1 MFFFPSPCSSLVPFG
16 YCPMNEAKASSNV
29 KAFIW
34 FLVLPRLNI
43 NGMQCL
49 TLLCVSRRMRH
60 TLIYFCTVFIFIL
73 GLVEGNIL
81 CVGVGVDISNFGG
94 GYVAYLVLR
103 LQGNKDASFFG
114 SVTFSSHWRI

>member
-1 MFFFPSPCSSLVPFG
+1 
-16 YCPMNEAKASSNV
+16 
-29 KAFIW
+29 
-34 FLVLPRLNI
+34 
-43 NGMQCL
+43 
-49 TLLCVSRRMRH
+49 MRH

-73 GLVEGNIL
+73 GLVESNIL

-114 SVTFSSHWRI
+114 SVRHFLVIGGFRIQLFTDNCISYTWSWTSYPHSACIYYSISSINIFSST